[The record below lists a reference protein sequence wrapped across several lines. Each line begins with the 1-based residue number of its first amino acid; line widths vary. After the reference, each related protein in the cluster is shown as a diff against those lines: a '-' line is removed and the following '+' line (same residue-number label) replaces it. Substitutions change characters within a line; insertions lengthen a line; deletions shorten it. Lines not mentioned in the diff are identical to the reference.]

1 VTPPDRGGWRTS
13 SLCRHITRPTPSD
26 EQVQCNAVRLMKL
39 KTPWLDGAMH
49 QVMSAMKFMQRHIDR
64 QLCDIEFCER
74 YVS

>member
-1 VTPPDRGGWRTS
+1 M
-13 SLCRHITRPTPSD
+13 
-26 EQVQCNAVRLMKL
+26 MKL